1 MKTLNGIKNKLKD
14 YKAVLKEKYNLKEI
28 SIFGSYTRNDQ
39 TIDSDIDILV
49 SFSKPIGLIKFIQLE
64 GRLEQILKSKVDLV
78 PKKGIK
84 IELKDSILKEAV
96 AV

>member
-14 YKAVLKEKYNLKEI
+14 YKAELKEKYNLKEI